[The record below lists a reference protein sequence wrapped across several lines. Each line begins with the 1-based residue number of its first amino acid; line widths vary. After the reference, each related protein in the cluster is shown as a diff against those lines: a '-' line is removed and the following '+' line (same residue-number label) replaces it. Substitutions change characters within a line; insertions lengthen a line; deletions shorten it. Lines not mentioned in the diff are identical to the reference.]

1 MMRVLIHCVLS
12 SSVLVVS
19 ALSASADPLLFV
31 GSATGWIS
39 KFTLDGVPLGRFT
52 TSLGQTAGL
61 AVNDQKLY
69 AADYSNNLVLVFAA
83 DGTRLATLSSG
94 AGPVGMAFDANGSL
108 FVSNQIGGTIKKFA
122 ADGTDLG
129 VFAAGLNMPWG
140 LAFDA
145 AGNLY
150 VASRGANVIRRYA
163 ADGTSL
169 GVFASGGLDEP
180 IGIAFDAL
188 GNLYVANFHASTIR
202 KFSSMGTD
210 LGVFASAGVRAPT
223 EIRFHEGM
231 LYVANAADSTVRL
244 FAADGTDLGPLVT
257 AEISSPQGLAIM
269 KDPDAVP
276 DLEVSVLKGKT
287 VAGAGAPYA
296 AKDTTKNGGAADAP
310 ASETR
315 FYLSTDATKDDGDTH
330 LMPFQGRSVP
340 PLLIGATS
348 TGTTTVTIP
357 PGTPSAKQFLIACAD
372 GPDAIL
378 ESTEADNCKAK
389 AIYVGPDLVISKV
402 IAPASAIPGQT
413 IPITDTTQNSGGAPT
428 TAVTTTRLYLSLD
441 KKLDGSDMPL
451 GTGRGVPVLAAHGS
465 STATTEVTIPAGTA
479 LGVHYILAKAD
490 SGAEQVE
497 SRETNNI
504 KATAITVN

>member
-1 MMRVLIHCVLS
+1 
-12 SSVLVVS
+12 
-19 ALSASADPLLFV
+19 
-31 GSATGWIS
+31 
-39 KFTLDGVPLGRFT
+39 
-52 TSLGQTAGL
+52 
-61 AVNDQKLY
+61 
-69 AADYSNNLVLVFAA
+69 
-83 DGTRLATLSSG
+83 
-94 AGPVGMAFDANGSL
+94 MAFDANGSL

-129 VFAAGLNMPWG
+129 VFASGLNMPWG

-145 AGNLY
+145 AGDVY
-150 VASRGANVIRRYA
+150 VAIRGANVIRRYA

-202 KFSSMGTD
+202 KFSSTGTD
-210 LGVFASAGVRAPT
+210 LGVFASSGVSAPT
-223 EIRFHEGM
+223 EIRFDEVGN
-231 LYVANAADSTVRL
+231 LYVAGNGMVRL

-257 AEISSPQGLAIM
+257 VSAPQGLAIM

-276 DLEVSVLKGKT
+276 DLEVSALKGKA
-287 VAGAGAPYA
+287 VAGAGAPYV

-315 FYLSTDATKDDGDTH
+315 FYLSTDVTKDDGDTH

-340 PLLIGATS
+340 PLPMGATS

-357 PGTPSAKQFLIACAD
+357 PGTPTAQRFLIACAD

-378 ESTEADNCKAK
+378 ESNEADNCRAK
-389 AIYVGPDLVISKV
+389 VIYVGPDLVISKV
-402 IAPASAIPGQT
+402 IAPASAMPGQT
-413 IPITDTTQNSGGAPT
+413 ISVTETTQNSGGAPT
-428 TAVTTTRLYLSLD
+428 TAATTTRLYLSLD

-451 GTGRGVPVLAAHGS
+451 GPGRSVPVLGAHGS
-465 STATTEVTIPAGTA
+465 SAATTDVTIPAGTA

-490 SGAEQVE
+490 NGAEQVE

-504 KATAITVN
+504 KAKAITLN